1 MRMWSEQCVPARPLL
16 TWGRGFKEEREDT
29 VAGKETVRWLNLA
42 LPGSPL
48 SVERT
53 VVGLVEGAVAN
64 TSKGDVLRRGCLE
77 DTKILHKPSCTT
89 TLPAAMPHD
98 YTNPTPLYLQVC
110 VHPTFITNNN

>member
-1 MRMWSEQCVPARPLL
+1 MGQKEGKSDRMRMWSEQCVPARPLL

-53 VVGLVEGAVAN
+53 VVGLVEGGGSQHQQRAGEA
-64 TSKGDVLRRGCLE
+64 R
-77 DTKILHKPSCTT
+77 P
-89 TLPAAMPHD
+89 TLNYRYWRKLTYTRPRHPREHAMPH
-98 YTNPTPLYLQVC
+98 
-110 VHPTFITNNN
+110 